1 MHAFVTGATGFIG
14 SNLVRKL
21 KKLARTAQLY
31 MEVMKDEREYQIDV
45 VGVII
50 SESTKTARC
59 RLLEQV
65 LEDNL

>member
-1 MHAFVTGATGFIG
+1 
-14 SNLVRKL
+14 
-21 KKLARTAQLY
+21 
-31 MEVMKDEREYQIDV
+31 MKDEREYQIDV